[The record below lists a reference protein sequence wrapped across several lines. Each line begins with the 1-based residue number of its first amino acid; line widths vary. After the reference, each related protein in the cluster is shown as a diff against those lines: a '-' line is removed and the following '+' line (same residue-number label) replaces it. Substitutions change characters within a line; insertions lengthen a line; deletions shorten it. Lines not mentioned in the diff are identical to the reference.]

1 MTQRYLLRHSPFT
14 SSDKTSPSLS
24 RCRYAALSPVR
35 SVSSALMSGL
45 VPVIL
50 LWSGASPDS
59 LFSLYPRGAWS
70 HNLFSSSLSLPSSL
84 FFCYCREKCPKPG
97 HSGLSFLPSPL
108 WQISMPLQSFLSAI
122 QNNDSQRTALCP
134 QPRRGADR
142 LDYAEISCKLEER
155 PSLPLTILNAADV
168 QHC

>member
-14 SSDKTSPSLS
+14 SSDKTSSLS

-59 LFSLYPRGAWS
+59 LFSLYPRGAWPPIS
-70 HNLFSSSLSLPSSL
+70 FLPLSLSHPPC
-84 FFCYCREKCPKPG
+84 FFYYCREKCPKPVT
-97 HSGLSFLPSPL
+97 SWSLFLTSPL
-108 WQISMPLQSFLSAI
+108 WKISMPLQSFLSAI
-122 QNNDSQRTALCP
+122 QNTIHKEQHFVHNLEEARTVWTMP
-134 QPRRGADR
+134 KYRVHERRG
-142 LDYAEISCKLEER
+142 
-155 PSLPLTILNAADV
+155 
-168 QHC
+168 

>member
-14 SSDKTSPSLS
+14 SSDKTSSLS

-59 LFSLYPRGAWS
+59 LFSLYPRGAWTP
-70 HNLFSSSLSLPSSL
+70 NLFSSSLSLPSSL
-84 FFCYCREKCPKPG
+84 FFLLLSGKMSQACDIVVFIFNQPPLENKHASPIIFVCYTKY
-97 HSGLSFLPSPL
+97 
-108 WQISMPLQSFLSAI
+108 
-122 QNNDSQRTALCP
+122 DSHRTALCP
-134 QPRRGADR
+134 QPLRGADR
-142 LDYAEISCKLEER
+142 LDYAEISCTREER
-155 PSLPLTILNAADV
+155 LSLPLTILSAADV